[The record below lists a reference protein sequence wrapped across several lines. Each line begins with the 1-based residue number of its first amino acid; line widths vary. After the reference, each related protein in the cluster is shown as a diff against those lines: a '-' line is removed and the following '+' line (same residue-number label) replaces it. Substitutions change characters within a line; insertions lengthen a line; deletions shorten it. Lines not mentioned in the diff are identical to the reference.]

1 MYKNYITIA
10 WRNLRKTMH
19 SSSISILCLAVGISG
34 AIIMTLYLNHELAY
48 DTHQDDHER
57 IFRMEGIY
65 DMAGTT
71 YHMAITP
78 FPLALAM
85 EHEFSQVESFVRFFM
100 PDEEVKVVVGEHEFK
115 EPGVAFA
122 DSTVFEVFTHD
133 FVHGSSRGALSEPN
147 TMVLTRSLSE
157 KYFGEDNPVGLDLDV
172 GGNHYMI
179 TGVMEDLPDNT
190 HFRYQALLSMASQDR
205 EMVYTID
212 QELFWN
218 ININYTYIKVH
229 EPGDMARIAERMQE
243 LTDKYVAPM
252 GEIMGASA
260 AYVSTPLR
268 DTHFN
273 PLMLGPEGG
282 SKTILLVFS
291 MVALFLVIIAAINY
305 TNLATAKAATRARE
319 IGIRKTAG
327 ASRAQL
333 MMQFLSESMVVAAI
347 ALVISLL
354 IAELLLPA
362 FNALTNN
369 SFVLADMVQ
378 PGILI
383 QILLITILTGLAAG
397 IYPALFLSRMQ
408 PAITVKGHGDQRGHS
423 GLMRKILVVFQ
434 FTISIILVG
443 GTLTVQDQ
451 LAYLRN
457 KPLGFEP
464 DNTAIV
470 NLEGSASRGQ
480 IETLEQRIQQHP
492 MVTAT
497 SKAFSV
503 PGKEHNMNA
512 VRVDSEEGPRETVI
526 AVNYVDHQFMENM
539 GIKMIEGRG
548 FERDMRADAH
558 HAVIINETA
567 ARKFGWQDDPL
578 GKRIYMH
585 YDEEGNP
592 RTTLRV
598 IGVFSDYHFLSLDH
612 HIEPMMM
619 ITPENPAQFRY
630 VIINYSEDAEEEI
643 HSFLEEETRA
653 FDQALMPEV
662 TSLKAG
668 FLEAFE
674 NEEQQSRLF
683 GFFALVTIL
692 ISFIGLFG
700 LSSYMI
706 NQRRKEIGV
715 RKVLGAS
722 LTGVVMM
729 LYKEYLRLILIAV
742 VLAAPVTWWLM
753 SRWLDQFT
761 YAMGMSFTPLITA
774 AVTAIIV
781 AFLTVSIHSL
791 RAARID
797 PVNTLRAE

>member
-1 MYKNYITIA
+1 MFRNYITIA
-10 WRNLRKTMH
+10 WRNLRNTML

-48 DTHQDDHER
+48 DTHQEDHER

-85 EHEFSQVESFVRFFM
+85 EHEFSQVESYARFFV
-100 PDEEVKVVVGEHEFK
+100 PDDEVKVVIGDNEFR
-115 EPGVAFA
+115 EAGFAFA
-122 DSTVFEVFTHD
+122 DSTVFDVFTHE
-133 FVHGSSRGALSEPN
+133 FVDGSSRGALSEPN
-147 TMVLTRSLSE
+147 TMVITRSLSE
-157 KYFGEDNPVGLDLDV
+157 KYFGDDNPAGLNLDV

-179 TGVMEDLPDNT
+179 TGVIEDLPENT
-190 HFRYQALLSMASQDR
+190 HFRYHALLSMASQDR

-212 QELFWN
+212 PELFWN
-218 ININYTYIKVH
+218 ININYTYVKLH
-229 EPGDMARIAERMQE
+229 EPGDMERIAERMHG
-243 LTDKYVAPM
+243 LTDKYAAPM

-260 AYVSTPLR
+260 EFVSTPLR

-273 PLMLGPEGG
+273 PVMLGPEGG

-291 MVALFLVIIAAINY
+291 MVALFLVVIAAINY

-327 ASRAQL
+327 ASRGQL
-333 MMQFLSESMVVAAI
+333 MMQFLSESFLIAGI
-347 ALVISLL
+347 ALLVSLL
-354 IAELLLPA
+354 IVELLLPA

-369 SFVLADMVQ
+369 SFVLADLIQ
-378 PGILI
+378 PGVLM

-408 PAITVKGHGDQRGHS
+408 PAITVKGHGDQTGHS
-423 GLMRKILVVFQ
+423 GTMRKILVVFQ

-443 GTLTVQDQ
+443 GTFTVQDQ
-451 LAYLRN
+451 LSYLRN

-470 NLEGSASRGQ
+470 NLQGSASRGQ

-492 MVTAT
+492 RVTTT

-503 PGKEHNMNA
+503 PGKGHNMNA
-512 VRVDSEEGPRETVI
+512 VRVESEEGPRETVI
-526 AVNYVDHQFMENM
+526 AVNWIDHQFMDNL
-539 GIKMIEGRG
+539 GIQITEGRG
-548 FERDMRADAH
+548 FDRDMRTDVHQAA
-558 HAVIINETA
+558 IINETA
-567 ARKFGWQDDPL
+567 ARKYGWQDNPL
-578 GKRIYMH
+578 GKQIYMN

-592 RTTLRV
+592 QTTLRV
-598 IGVFSDYHFLSLDH
+598 IGVFSDYHFLSLDNQ
-612 HIEPMMM
+612 IEPMMM
-619 ITPENPAQFRY
+619 IMPENPAQFRY
-630 VIINYSEDAEEEI
+630 VVINYAAGEKEEV
-643 HSFLEEETRA
+643 HTFLEEETRA

-662 TSLKAG
+662 TGLKAG

-674 NEEQQSRLF
+674 NEERQSRLF
-683 GFFALVTIL
+683 GFFAVVTIV

-706 NQRRKEIGV
+706 NQRRKEICV
-715 RKVLGAS
+715 RKVLGSS
-722 LTGVVMM
+722 LTGIVTM

-753 SRWLDQFT
+753 TRWLEQFT
-761 YAMGMSFTPLITA
+761 YAMDMSLTPLVTA

-781 AFLTVSIHSL
+781 AFLTVSFHSL
-791 RAARID
+791 RAAHID
-797 PVNTLRAE
+797 PMNTLRAE

>member
-1 MYKNYITIA
+1 MFRNYITIA
-10 WRNLRKTMH
+10 WRNLHNTLL

-48 DTHQDDHER
+48 DTHQADHER

-85 EHEFSQVESFVRFFM
+85 DYEISQVESYVRFFI
-100 PDEEVKVVVGEHEFK
+100 PDEEVKVKIGDHEFR
-115 EPGVAFA
+115 ESGFAFA
-122 DSTVFEVFTHD
+122 DSTVFDVFAHD
-133 FVHGSSRGALSEPN
+133 FVHGQPRCALSQPQTVVIN
-147 TMVLTRSLSE
+147 RSLSE
-157 KYFGEDNPVGLDLDV
+157 KYFGDENPVGLELNV
-172 GGNHYMI
+172 GGDHYMI
-179 TGVMEDLPDNT
+179 TGVIEDLPDNT
-190 HFRYQALLSMASQDR
+190 HFKYQALLSMASQDR

-212 QELFWN
+212 PELFWN
-218 ININYTYIKVH
+218 INTNYTYVKLY
-229 EPGDMARIAERMQE
+229 EPGDMARVAERMQE
-243 LTDKYVAPM
+243 LTEKYVAPM
-252 GEIMGASA
+252 GDIMGASA
-260 AYVSTPLR
+260 EYVSTPLR

-273 PLMLGPEGG
+273 PVMLAPEGG
-282 SKTILLVFS
+282 SRTILLIFS

-327 ASRAQL
+327 ASRGQL
-333 MMQFLSESMVVAAI
+333 MLQFLSESLLIAAI
-347 ALVISLL
+347 ALLVSLL
-354 IAELLLPA
+354 IVELLLPA

-369 SFVLADMVQ
+369 SFLLSDLVQ

-397 IYPALFLSRMQ
+397 VYPALFLSRMQ

-423 GLMRKILVVFQ
+423 GKMRKILVVFQ

-457 KPLGFEP
+457 KSLGFDPE
-464 DNTAIV
+464 NTAVV
-470 NLEGSASRGQ
+470 NLQGSASRGQ

-492 MVTAT
+492 RVTTT

-503 PGKEHNMNA
+503 PGKGHNMNA
-512 VRVDSEEGPRETVI
+512 VRVESEEGPRETVI
-526 AVNYVDHQFMENM
+526 AVNYVDHQFTDNLDIQMVA
-539 GIKMIEGRG
+539 GRS
-548 FERDMRADAH
+548 FDRDMRTDVEQAA
-558 HAVIINETA
+558 IINETA
-567 ARKFGWQDDPL
+567 ARKYGWQDDPMD
-578 GKRIYMH
+578 KRIYMN

-592 RTTLRV
+592 QTTLRV
-598 IGVFSDYHFLSLDH
+598 IGVFSDYHFLSLDNQ
-612 HIEPMMM
+612 IEPMMM
-619 ITPENPAQFRY
+619 MMPENPAQFRY
-630 VIINYSEDAEEEI
+630 VVINYDQGADEEVFA
-643 HSFLEEETRA
+643 FLEEETRA
-653 FDQALMPEV
+653 FDQALMPEIG
-662 TSLKAG
+662 TLKAG
-668 FLEAFE
+668 FLQAFE
-674 NEEQQSRLF
+674 NEERQGRLF
-683 GFFALVTIL
+683 GFFAVVTIL

-715 RKVLGAS
+715 RKVLGSS
-722 LTGVVMM
+722 LSGIVTM
-729 LYKEYLRLILIAV
+729 LYKEYLRLILVAV
-742 VLAAPVTWWLM
+742 VLATPVTWWLM

-761 YAMGMSFTPLITA
+761 YAMDMSFTPLITA

-781 AFLTVSIHSL
+781 AFLTVSFHSL

-797 PVNTLRAE
+797 PVSSLRAE